1 MYCENCSKPVS
12 NDPELRL
19 KCLKLSV
26 KLSISENPGATV
38 DIIRRAA
45 GFYNFVT
52 KHD

>member
-1 MYCENCSKPVS
+1 MYCENCSEPVS
-12 NDPELRL
+12 NDPELRF
-19 KCLKLSV
+19 KCLELSLYSMPAV
-26 KLSISENPGATV
+26 SGIA